1 MVKRI
6 IILGIALL
14 TPLAFAGLQVSGGI
28 SFSGNVAVSNAT
40 DFDFSFA
47 LASDIHVGRPNS
59 FSSGEP
65 AANFSQMLSGGAL
78 GVICTGDITE
88 NSGVTQTVYM
98 ASVAASYPGKLFKF
112 LAGNH
117 DACPEIGDD
126 GEGDAGTEVCSE
138 TYTNFN
144 FYLNNN
150 STNRYW
156 AFDVGKYRFVGFD
169 SQIIREG
176 ANQSLG
182 RIPPSDF
189 SFVTNELAIA
199 AAANRPV
206 LLFSHY
212 PLLSDF
218 GNQIYDNQP
227 LLAAMTN
234 SGKVVAYLSGHRH
247 LWAKRVTNGNVL
259 HVSVPGLAYSTTA
272 LDPPYSVSGGYLT
285 IGVTND
291 LLTFNLY
298 SAAHPTYTLRD
309 TFVYPVP

>member
-1 MVKRI
+1 MVKCI
-6 IILGIALL
+6 IITAATALAQL
-14 TPLAFAGLQVSGGI
+14 CFAGVQLSGGANLG
-28 SFSGNVAVSNAT
+28 GNITASNKT
-40 DFDFSFA
+40 EFDFSFA
-47 LASDIHVGRPNS
+47 LASDIHVGRS
-59 FSSGEP
+59 ITFSSGEP
-65 AANFSQMLSGGAL
+65 AANFDQMLSGGAL

-98 ASVAASYPGKLFKF
+98 ASVAASHPGKFFKF

-117 DACPEIGDD
+117 DACPEVGDE
-126 GEGDAGTEVCSE
+126 GEGDAGTDVCSE

-156 AFDVGKYRFVGFD
+156 AFDIGKYRFIGFD
-169 SQIIREG
+169 SQLIREG
-176 ANQSLG
+176 ANQGLG
-182 RIPPSDF
+182 KIPPSDF
-189 SFVTNELAIA
+189 DFVTNELAVA

-206 LLFSHY
+206 MLFSHY
-212 PLLSDF
+212 PLLSSF

-234 SGKVVAYLSGHRH
+234 SGKVVAYVSGHRH
-247 LWAKRVTNGNVL
+247 QWATRATNGNVL
-259 HVSVPGLAYSTTA
+259 HVSAPGLAYSIGA
-272 LDPPYSVSGGYLT
+272 ADPPYSVSGGYLT

-298 SAAHPTYTLRD
+298 SAEHPTYTLRD